1 MSLPEAP
8 YRLAMADIP
17 LVRPAQ
23 LEDAEAMA
31 EIRADR
37 EADVVPLMDPT
48 YTAEREAYWREY
60 GLARRRTFV
69 EATLSKPDQ
78 YFAYTA
84 VIGERVVGYT
94 GAEAPPEDE
103 YTYWRGMNIARGYD
117 GQGIG
122 RLLEAERRTW
132 ARRVGRPVRALIV
145 VGNDRSMNFFQRQ
158 GFAQVDIQE
167 PKPEQPLHFNVMEL
181 GLAALN
187 GV

>member
-8 YRLAMADIP
+8 YRLAIADSP
-17 LVRPAQ
+17 LIRPAQ

-37 EADVVPLMDPT
+37 EADVAPLMDPT
-48 YTAEREAYWREY
+48 YTAESEAQWREH
-60 GLARRRTFV
+60 GPAGRRAFV
-69 EATLSKPDQ
+69 EAALSRPNQ

-84 VIGERVVGYT
+84 VIGEKVVGYAS
-94 GAEAPPEDE
+94 AEAPLESE
-103 YTYWRGMNIARGYD
+103 YTYWRGMNIARDYD
-117 GQGIG
+117 GHGIG

-132 ARRVGRPVRALIV
+132 ALRVGRPIRARIV
-145 VGNDRSMNFFQRQ
+145 VGNNRSMDFFQRQ
-158 GFAQVDIQE
+158 GFVQVDIQE
-167 PKPEQPLHFNVMEL
+167 STPKQLLRFNVMEL